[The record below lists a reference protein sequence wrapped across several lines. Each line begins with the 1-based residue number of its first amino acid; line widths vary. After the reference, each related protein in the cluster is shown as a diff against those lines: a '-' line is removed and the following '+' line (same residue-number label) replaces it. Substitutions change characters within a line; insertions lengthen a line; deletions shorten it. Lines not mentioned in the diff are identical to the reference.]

1 MKPKTAES
9 LQMVSSIS
17 AVILRHIPS
26 IMKESAALLAEM
38 KSKENIVDSEGKK
51 ESDDENVF

>member
-9 LQMVSSIS
+9 LQVFSSIS

-26 IMKESAALLAEM
+26 IMKESAALIAEM
-38 KSKENIVDSEGKK
+38 KAKENIVDSEEKK
-51 ESDDENVF
+51 GNDDENVF